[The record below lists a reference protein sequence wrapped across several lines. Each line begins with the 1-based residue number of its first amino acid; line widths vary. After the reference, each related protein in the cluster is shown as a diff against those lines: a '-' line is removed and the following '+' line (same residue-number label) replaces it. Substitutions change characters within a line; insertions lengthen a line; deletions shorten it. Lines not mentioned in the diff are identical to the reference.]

1 MTQAQFFEQQ
11 VRVLRVAAATARTD
25 RDAKAFREMAR
36 LYEVQLI
43 KGTGAAN

>member
-11 VRVLRVAAATARTD
+11 VRVLRVAAATALTE
-25 RDAKAFREMAR
+25 RDAKAFKDMAR

-43 KGTGAAN
+43 RGAGAAR